1 MGIIMTTKELR
12 PRQKNDFYPTPYE
25 LVRAGLEKIEYE
37 IPYPRNVLDPGAG
50 NGVWG
55 REVRRLWSAAPI
67 MGIEIDPTF
76 AKPSVYEWWNV
87 VDYLDKDVSG
97 VTFDLIVG
105 NPPYRQAERFIRKSF
120 ELLEPKGHIFFLLRL
135 AMLESQRR
143 AKGLWQEHRPKK
155 VYVLGRRPSFTGN
168 GKTDATAY
176 ALYLWQKGWQGETT
190 LDWLMWDYDDERE
203 EPPTLRREMP

>member
-1 MGIIMTTKELR
+1 
-12 PRQKNDFYPTPYE
+12 
-25 LVRAGLEKIEYE
+25 
-37 IPYPRNVLDPGAG
+37 
-50 NGVWG
+50 
-55 REVRRLWSAAPI
+55 
-67 MGIEIDPTF
+67 
-76 AKPSVYEWWNV
+76 
-87 VDYLDKDVSG
+87 
-97 VTFDLIVG
+97 
-105 NPPYRQAERFIRKSF
+105 
-120 ELLEPKGHIFFLLRL
+120 LEPKGHIFFLLRL

-143 AKGLWQEHRPKK
+143 ARGLWQEHRPKK